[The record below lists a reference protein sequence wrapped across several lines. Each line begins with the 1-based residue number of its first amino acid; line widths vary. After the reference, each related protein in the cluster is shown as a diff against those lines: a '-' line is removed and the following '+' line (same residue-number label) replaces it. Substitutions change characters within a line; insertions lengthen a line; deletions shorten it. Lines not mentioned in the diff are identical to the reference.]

1 MSISKRLH
9 MAWRRLTSDNL
20 SEEWWR
26 QIERRE
32 QTQGWEGP
40 VWRTPRQ
47 TRCVEHHNKQEIA
60 VGRLPRPGDVI
71 QLVTGEQ
78 SAPTWPG
85 ARRDAD
91 RNTTRRQI
99 FP

>member
-40 VWRTPRQ
+40 VWRTPKE
-47 TRCVEHHNKQEIA
+47 VDEIRRSKRRETH
-60 VGRLPRPGDVI
+60 RL
-71 QLVTGEQ
+71 
-78 SAPTWPG
+78 
-85 ARRDAD
+85 RRVS
-91 RNTTRRQI
+91 
-99 FP
+99 

>member
-9 MAWRRLTSDNL
+9 MAWRRLTSDDL

-40 VWRTPRQ
+40 VWRTPR
-47 TRCVEHHNKQEIA
+47 EIA
-60 VGRLPRPGDVI
+60 AI
-71 QLVTGEQ
+71 
-78 SAPTWPG
+78 
-85 ARRDAD
+85 RRVERHKA
-91 RNTTRRQI
+91 NPLRRAS
-99 FP
+99 